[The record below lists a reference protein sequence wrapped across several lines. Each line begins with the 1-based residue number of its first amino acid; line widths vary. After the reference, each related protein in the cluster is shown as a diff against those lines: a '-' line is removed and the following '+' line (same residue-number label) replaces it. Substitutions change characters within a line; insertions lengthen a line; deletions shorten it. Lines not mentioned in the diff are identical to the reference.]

1 MTTIAAD
8 ERRVRAERDDEAERL
23 FDLSAARYLVDRLE
37 LARLLLRI
45 SEQKT
50 YVLSGCASAVEYA
63 GRRNV
68 PAVEARMLLDLARS
82 LDVPAPP
89 APPPATPT
97 TPTPAPTTSTA
108 TATATSSA
116 GDPTPAT
123 APARPQRVED
133 LVRAGVIPVANAI
146 VLGQLVK
153 TPGAIRPGEDW
164 ARDAATFSEE
174 EFKRRARKRIE
185 ETRQGEPTS
194 FLPLQVTA
202 TAKRN
207 FERARK
213 IASAKAGT
221 MLTESETFA
230 LVVKHF
236 VATFGGDE
244 EGTGTRR
251 LPDTSEMPRS
261 RYVPAEVRR
270 EVHQRSRRRCEV
282 PGCTNHVF
290 RQLAHI
296 DDHGEGG
303 DREASNLLDLCSL
316 HHLLFDAGR
325 IRFAGWDAEGRP
337 RFLDPRGEL
346 MTHHPAPIPP
356 GAAEYE
362 LPRERH
368 QERDPGSGNVAERP
382 PPRWGEAGARR
393 HAG

>member
-1 MTTIAAD
+1 MATIAAD

-45 SEQKT
+45 SEQKK

-63 GRRNV
+63 GPRNV

-207 FERARK
+207 FERARTH
-213 IASAKAGT
+213 ASAGCVLASA
-221 MLTESETFA
+221 MLAQHPRQATPAPPRARCGCRSSE
-230 LVVKHF
+230 
-236 VATFGGDE
+236 
-244 EGTGTRR
+244 RR
-251 LPDTSEMPRS
+251 LRLRGP
-261 RYVPAEVRR
+261 
-270 EVHQRSRRRCEV
+270 
-282 PGCTNHVF
+282 
-290 RQLAHI
+290 LAW
-296 DDHGEGG
+296 
-303 DREASNLLDLCSL
+303 LL
-316 HHLLFDAGR
+316 G
-325 IRFAGWDAEGRP
+325 GRP
-337 RFLDPRGEL
+337 
-346 MTHHPAPIPP
+346 
-356 GAAEYE
+356 
-362 LPRERH
+362 
-368 QERDPGSGNVAERP
+368 
-382 PPRWGEAGARR
+382 
-393 HAG
+393 